1 MPRVRRVVRRVVPL
15 FGGVDRLRQLWL
27 GCGACQTACPYDARH
42 LAASEDGYFGSE
54 LNEYETV
61 MYEAMPPMT
70 VLRSWQPHRS
80 SAPPAHSLLRR
91 RHLPPFVA
99 APCGPPLCAFILIV
113 RDIRH

>member
-1 MPRVRRVVRRVVPL
+1 M
-15 FGGVDRLRQLWL
+15 

-70 VLRSWQPHRS
+70 VLRSRQPHRS
-80 SAPPAHSLLRR
+80 SALPAHSLLRR
-91 RHLPPFVA
+91 QHLPPFAA